1 MKLSHVIPSAL
12 MASSLMLTPQTAIA
26 QEDTAIKI
34 EQICDE
40 NGKYLHPPAKRSLE
54 VESRICHMEKLVN
67 FREKSLIA
75 MKKGVEEMSKSELIN
90 SDDYAKLEDFIP
102 VV

>member
-1 MKLSHVIPSAL
+1 MKISHVVQSAL
-12 MASSLMLTPQTAIA
+12 IASSLILTPQTATA
-26 QEDTAIKI
+26 QDETATKV
-34 EQICDE
+34 EQICDK
-40 NGKYLHPPAKRSLE
+40 NGKYLNPPVKRNLE
-54 VESRICHMEKLVN
+54 AESRICHMEKLVN